1 MKLLSVLIAVF
12 AVSGAMAQDYD
23 ANDVQFAQ
31 KKKPAGF
38 EGSGVLTCDAN

>member
-1 MKLLSVLIAVF
+1 MKLLPVLIAVF
-12 AVSGAMAQDYD
+12 MVSGAAAQDFD
-23 ANDVQFAQ
+23 GNDVQFAQ